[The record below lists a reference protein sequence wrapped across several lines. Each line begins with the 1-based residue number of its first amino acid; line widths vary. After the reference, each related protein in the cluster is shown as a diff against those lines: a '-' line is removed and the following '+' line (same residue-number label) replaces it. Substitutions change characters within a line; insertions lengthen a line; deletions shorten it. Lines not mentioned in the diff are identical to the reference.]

1 MPRRSLRLPRFQL
14 RLVCRRERW
23 VLTAQGWLL
32 AIVALLTLL
41 FGGLANLE
49 PFLATNAPIPAEVL
63 VVEGWIADEN
73 VKQAIEE
80 FQSHPYQKL
89 VTTGGP
95 LQVGFYLAE
104 YKTFANLCAAT
115 LLKLNF
121 SPDRLVAV
129 PADFVVKDRTY
140 ASAIAFKQWL
150 ARSGLEIRAVNIL
163 TVGVH
168 ARRTQLLYKKALEPD
183 VQVGILSTLDLDYDA
198 RRWWASSA
206 GVRTVLSEA
215 IGYLYAAFFSIL
227 Q

>member
-1 MPRRSLRLPRFQL
+1 MSPRSPRLPRFNL
-14 RLVCRRERW
+14 RLVCRREQW

-32 AIVALLTLL
+32 AIVTLLTIL

-49 PFLATNAPIPAEVL
+49 PFLAVNTPIPAEVL

-80 FQSHPYQKL
+80 FNAHPYQKL

-115 LLKLNF
+115 LLKLDF
-121 SPDRLVAV
+121 DADRLVAV

-150 ARSGLEIRAVNIL
+150 TRSGFAVRAVNIF
-163 TVGVH
+163 TVGAH
-168 ARRTQLLYKKALEPD
+168 ARRTQLLYQKALGPD
-183 VQVGILSTLDLDYDA
+183 VQVGVLSAPDLDYNA
-198 RRWWASSA
+198 RRWWAASA

-215 IGYLYAAFFSIL
+215 IAYLYAVMFSIL
-227 Q
+227 